1 MRLAPELEKLLNESV
16 RLAREATHEYV
27 SLEHVTLALTED
39 DMALEII
46 EGCGGDSRRLRKKL
60 QKFLKE
66 NCPKLDSTLLA
77 EAGKEWKPALTLAF
91 HRVVQRALI
100 QVQGAEREFVTTGNL
115 LISLLREE
123 ESPAVSFLEEEGV
136 TSFAAI
142 RFFSHG
148 LSEETLPEDHSAH
161 VDREGG
167 RDEEGEHEGDLPAE
181 SSSPKKDRQSRPEKG
196 NPLEQFCQNLN
207 ERAKAGHIDPLIGR
221 EDIIQRVLQ
230 VLGRRTKNNAL
241 LVGEP
246 GVGKTAIADG
256 LALKITEGKVPA
268 SLKDATIYA
277 LDLGSLLAGTRYRGD
292 FESRFKGVLKELE
305 KQKNSVLFIDE
316 MHTLVG
322 AGATSGG
329 SMDASSLLKP
339 FLSAR
344 VFSVLGS
351 TTYKEYRGYLDKDP
365 ALLRRFQKV
374 DIKEPSRDHAI
385 QILEGLKSRYEEFHN
400 VTYSLPVIESVI
412 DLSVRFILGRPLP
425 DKAIDLMD
433 EVGSKLRLND
443 PDGGKKAVQTS
454 DVEVVVSALAQV
466 PAATVNSDDKMKLKD
481 LSPKLKAVIFGQD
494 RAVDELVSAIKL
506 ARTGLRD
513 PQKPIG
519 CFLFLGPTGVGKTEV
534 CKQLADILGTK
545 LLRFDMSEYME
556 KHTVSRLVGAP
567 PGYVGFDEGGLLT
580 ESVFKYPY
588 AVLLLDEMEKAHP
601 DVSNILLQVMD
612 SGRLTDTNGKVADFR
627 NVIVIM
633 TSNAGARELAK
644 PSIGI
649 QQETGERRAK
659 NALKQMFAPEFLNRL
674 DGIISFDALPKEILM
689 QVITKFVGE
698 LMTQLTDK
706 KVVLEMTDKAKE
718 YLYEKGYDPA
728 YGARPFA
735 RVIDEKVK
743 KPLVD
748 ELLFGKLENG
758 GTVSVDEKNGE
769 LVFKF
774 KS

>member
-1 MRLAPELEKLLNESV
+1 MRLAPELETLLNESV
-16 RLAREATHEYV
+16 KYARDARHEFV
-27 SLEHVTLALTED
+27 SLEHVVLALTED
-39 DMALEII
+39 DMAVEII
-46 EGCGGDSRRLRKKL
+46 EGCGGDPRRLRKKL

-66 NCPKLDSTLLA
+66 NSPKIDTKVLA
-77 EAGKEWKPALTLAF
+77 EAGKDWKPALTLAF

-100 QVQGAEREFVTTGNL
+100 QVQGAEREMVTTGNL
-115 LISLLREE
+115 LISVLREE
-123 ESPAVSFLEEEGV
+123 ESPAVAFLGDEGV
-136 TSFAAI
+136 TAFSAI
-142 RFFSHG
+142 RYFSHG
-148 LSEETLPEDHSAH
+148 ITDEAKGNDDEIEGMDGG
-161 VDREGG
+161 EGG
-167 RDEEGEHEGDLPAE
+167 DSSAAAPNPAKKQIEGDRV
-181 SSSPKKDRQSRPEKG
+181 SKPEKG
-196 NPLEQFCQNLN
+196 SPLEQFTHNLN

-221 EDIIQRVLQ
+221 EDVIDRVLQ
-230 VLGRRTKNNAL
+230 VMGRRTKNNAI
-241 LVGEP
+241 LVGDP

-256 LALKITEGKVPA
+256 LAQRIVNGQVPNR
-268 SLKDATIYA
+268 LKDAVIYS

-305 KQKNSVLFIDE
+305 DKKDAILFIDE

-329 SMDASSLLKP
+329 SMDASNLLKP
-339 FLSAR
+339 YLSRR

-351 TTYKEYRGYLDKDP
+351 TTYKEFRGYLDKDP

-374 DIKEPSRDHAI
+374 DVKEPSREDAVL
-385 QILEGLKSRYEEFHN
+385 ILEGLKSKYEEFHN
-400 VTYSLPVIESVI
+400 VRYAKPVVENII
-412 DLSVRFILGRPLP
+412 DLSQRFILGRPLP

-433 EVGSKLRLND
+433 EVGSRLRLRD
-443 PDGGKKAVQTS
+443 TQGPTVDVTS
-454 DVEVVVSALAQV
+454 FDVETVISTLAQV
-466 PAATVNSDDKMKLKD
+466 PAASVSTDDKTKLKE
-481 LSPKLKAVIFGQD
+481 LLPSLKKVIFGQN
-494 RAVDELVSAIKL
+494 RAIEELVSAIKL

-534 CKQLADILGTK
+534 CRQLAEILGTK

-567 PGYVGFDEGGLLT
+567 PGYVGYDEGGLLT
-580 ESVFKYPY
+580 ESVFKHPY

-627 NVIVIM
+627 NVILIM

-644 PSIGI
+644 QSIGI
-649 QQETGERRAK
+649 QPEGTERKAK

-674 DGIISFDALPKEILM
+674 DAIISFDPLAKEILM
-689 QVITKFVGE
+689 QVITKFLGE
-698 LMTQLTDK
+698 LSTQLKVK
-706 KVVLEMTDKAKE
+706 KVTLEVTQKAVE
-718 YLYEKGYDPA
+718 WLFEKGYDAA

-735 RVIDEKVK
+735 RIIDEKIK

-748 ELLFGKLENG
+748 ELLFGKLEHG
-758 GTVSVDEKNGE
+758 GVVTADIKDGKLEFT
-769 LVFKF
+769 FK
-774 KS
+774 

>member
-1 MRLAPELEKLLNESV
+1 
-16 RLAREATHEYV
+16 
-27 SLEHVTLALTED
+27 LALTED
-39 DMALEII
+39 AMATEII
-46 EGCGGDSRRLRKKL
+46 EGCGGDSKRLKKKL

-66 NCPKLDSTLLA
+66 HCPKIDTKVLA

-100 QVQGAEREFVTTGNL
+100 QVQGAERELVTTGNL
-115 LISLLREE
+115 LISVLRED

-136 TSFAAI
+136 NSFAAI
-142 RFFSHG
+142 RYFSHG
-148 LSEETLPEDHSAH
+148 LTEESAATGNESGGEREAEESLPTES
-161 VDREGG
+161 
-167 RDEEGEHEGDLPAE
+167 E
-181 SSSPKKDRQSRPEKG
+181 SSESSGKDRVSRPEKG
-196 NPLEQFCQNLN
+196 NPLEQYCQNLN

-221 EDIIQRVLQ
+221 EDIIDRVLQ

-256 LALKITEGKVPA
+256 LALRISQGNVPERI
-268 SLKDATIYA
+268 KDATIYA

-305 KQKNSVLFIDE
+305 KKKNSVLFIDE

-339 FLSAR
+339 FLSRR

-374 DIKEPSRDHAI
+374 DIKEPNREDAI
-385 QILEGLKSRYEEFHN
+385 KILEGLKSRYEEFHN
-400 VTYSLPVIESVI
+400 VTYSREVIENII

-433 EVGSKLRLND
+433 EVGSKLRLKD
-443 PDGGKKAVQTS
+443 ADGPTIAVSTV
-454 DVEVVVSALAQV
+454 DVEKVVSALAQV
-466 PAATVNSDDKMKLKD
+466 PAASVSSDDKSKLKD
-481 LSPKLKAVIFGQD
+481 LQPRLSNVIFGQD
-494 RAVDELVSAIKL
+494 RAIGELVSAIKL
-506 ARTGLRD
+506 SRTGLRN
-513 PQKPIG
+513 PAKPIG

-534 CKQLADILGTK
+534 CKQLAEILGTQ

-580 ESVFKYPY
+580 ESVFKNPY

-627 NVIVIM
+627 NVILVM

-644 PSIGI
+644 PGIGI
-649 QQETGERRAK
+649 QPEGTERKAK
-659 NALKQMFAPEFLNRL
+659 NALKQLFTPEFLNRL
-674 DGIISFDALPKEILM
+674 DGIISFDPLPKPILM
-689 QVITKFVGE
+689 QVITKFLGE
-698 LMTQLTDK
+698 LNGQLAQK
-706 KVVLEMTDKAKE
+706 KVTIDVTERAKDW
-718 YLYEKGYDPA
+718 LYEKGYDPA

-735 RVIDEKVK
+735 RVIDEKIK

-758 GTVSVDEKNGE
+758 GTVKVDEKDGA
-769 LVFKF
+769 LTFLF

>member
-1 MRLAPELEKLLNESV
+1 MRLAPELEKILNESV
-16 RLAREATHEYV
+16 RLAREAKHEYV

-60 QKFLKE
+60 QKFLKDSM
-66 NCPKLDSTLLA
+66 PKIDTSIIA
-77 EAGKEWKPALTLAF
+77 EAGTEWKPSLTLAF

-100 QVQGAEREFVTTGNL
+100 QVQGAEREMVTTGNL
-115 LISLLREE
+115 LISLLRED

-136 TSFAAI
+136 NSFAAI

-148 LSEETLPEDHSAH
+148 LSEETMPEDHSAN
-161 VDREGG
+161 VERGEDGD
-167 RDEEGEHEGDLPAE
+167 DEPTNDGLPAQ
-181 SSSPKKDRQSRPEKG
+181 SPKGPKEDRVSRPEKG
-196 NPLEQFCQNLN
+196 NPLEQFTQNLN
-207 ERAKAGHIDPLIGR
+207 ERAKAGNIDPLIGR
-221 EDIIQRVLQ
+221 EDIIERVLQ

-256 LALKITEGKVPA
+256 LALKIVAGKVPA
-268 SLKDATIYA
+268 SLKDATIYS

-305 KQKNSVLFIDE
+305 KKPNSVLFIDE

-339 FLSAR
+339 FLSRR

-374 DIKEPSRDHAI
+374 DVKEPAREDAI
-385 QILEGLKSRYEEFHN
+385 KIMEGLKSRYEEFHD
-400 VTYSLPVIESVI
+400 VKYSAPVIENII

-433 EVGSKLRLND
+433 EVGSRIRLND
-443 PDGGKKAVQTS
+443 PDGTTKNVEIV
-454 DVEVVVSALAQV
+454 DVEKVVSALAQV
-466 PAATVNSDDKMKLKD
+466 PAASVTSDDKSKLKD
-481 LSPKLKAVIFGQD
+481 LSPRLKSVIFGQD
-494 RAVDELVSAIKL
+494 RAVDDLVSAIKL
-506 ARTGLRD
+506 SRTGLRN

-534 CKQLADILGTK
+534 CKQLAEILGTK

-580 ESVFKYPY
+580 EAVFKHPY

-627 NVIVIM
+627 NVILVM

-644 PSIGI
+644 PTIGI
-649 QQETGERRAK
+649 HEETGERRAK

-674 DGIISFDALPKEILM
+674 DGIISFDPLKKEILM
-689 QVITKFVGE
+689 LVITKFVGE
-698 LMTQLTDK
+698 LSVQLAEK
-706 KVVLEMTDKAKE
+706 KVKLEVSDKAKE
-718 YLYEKGYDPA
+718 WLYEKGYDPA
-728 YGARPFA
+728 YGARPYA

-758 GTVSVDEKNGE
+758 GTVNVDVKDDE
-769 LVFKF
+769 LSFSFK
-774 KS
+774 